1 MGNWNRLSM
10 QIDGKL
16 RIFRAEYQSI
26 FSSKLVRIMLDYHAE
41 LDLII
46 WSIWWK
52 IYEDS
57 AVHVGG
63 SRCS

>member
-1 MGNWNRLSM
+1 MGNWKKLSM

-16 RIFRAEYQSI
+16 KIFRVEYQPI

-46 WSIWWK
+46 WSIWWN
-52 IYEDS
+52 IYEDPI
-57 AVHVGG
+57 VDVGG
-63 SRCS
+63 SGGS